1 MPRSITKSIG
11 LLGPIVP
18 TAESTSLTGDH
29 GTYSHG
35 LGPLGMILLI
45 LMGALGVGSG
55 GLKPNGDMKNV
66 VCHYVKRGTVGGFG
80 MKIGG
85 FFN

>member
-1 MPRSITKSIG
+1 MSIG

-29 GTYSHG
+29 VTYSHS
-35 LGPLGMILLI
+35 LGPSGMTLLI
-45 LMGALGVGSG
+45 LIGGLGVSSG
-55 GLKPNGDMKNV
+55 GLKPNGGVKNV
-66 VCHYVKRGTVGGFG
+66 VCHYIKRGTVGGFG

-85 FFN
+85 VFNEY